1 MTDFQSVARSQAKW
15 WELFYAQLS
24 PVTLDGNEREDELL
38 ELAVRYEE
46 EGLRPETAAM
56 AVEREMRDGGY

>member
-1 MTDFQSVARSQAKW
+1 MTDFQSIARSQEKW

-24 PVTLDGNEREDELL
+24 PRTLYMSGREDELL
-38 ELAVRYEE
+38 ELAARYEE

-56 AVEREMRDGGY
+56 VVERKMRDA

>member
-1 MTDFQSVARSQAKW
+1 MTDFQSIARSQAKW

-24 PVTLDGNEREDELL
+24 PVTLDGDAREDELL
-38 ELAVRYEE
+38 DLAARYEE

-56 AVEREMRDGGY
+56 VVEREMRER

>member
-1 MTDFQSVARSQAKW
+1 MTDFQSTARSKAKW

-24 PVTLDGNEREDELL
+24 PVTLDATEREGELL
-38 ELAVRYEE
+38 DMAARYEE

-56 AVEREMRDGGY
+56 VVEGEMRS